1 MCFPGRRPVLG
12 AADAVHGKRH
22 GCRPPPLTT
31 DPSPAATEDARALL
45 AGYAAVIA
53 AAALWAVAAVL
64 ARRLFDGGVSPVELT
79 ESRALLATAGFALVP
94 GAWRRPSRARADLVA
109 LGVALALVNVTYYTA
124 ISRIA
129 VAVAVVVQYTAPV
142 LIVAWTAAVS
152 RRTPSPD
159 VLIALAAA
167 VVGVALVVDLA
178 PGAIGRID
186 GLGLLIAIASAVL
199 FASYTVLAERTG
211 AVYGSTAAMFRGF
224 AMASVIWVAFQLP
237 RGLPD
242 ELLRRANLPEVLYV
256 GLAGT
261 LAPFLLYAWGVG
273 RVRAERAAIA
283 ATLEPVVAAIVA
295 WAWLG
300 QHLSPLQ
307 VAGGVLVVGA
317 VVSLQVRRRRPL
329 VAPEI

>member
-1 MCFPGRRPVLG
+1 
-12 AADAVHGKRH
+12 
-22 GCRPPPLTT
+22 
-31 DPSPAATEDARALL
+31 
-45 AGYAAVIA
+45 
-53 AAALWAVAAVL
+53 VAAVL
-64 ARRLFDGGVSPVELT
+64 ARPLFDGGVSPVELT

-94 GAWRRPSRARADLVA
+94 GAWRRPAWPERRDRPTAKARADVVA

-152 RRTPSPD
+152 RRAPSPD
-159 VLIALAAA
+159 VLLALAAA
-167 VVGVALVVDLA
+167 LVGVVLVVDLA

-186 GLGLLIAIASAVL
+186 GLGLLIAAASAVL

-211 AVYGSTAAMFRGF
+211 AVYGSAPAMFRGF
-224 AMASVIWVAFQLP
+224 GVASVLWIVFQLP
-237 RGLPD
+237 RGVPD
-242 ELLRRANLPEVLYV
+242 DLLQRANLPEVLYV

-283 ATLEPVVAAIVA
+283 ATLEPVVAAVVA

-300 QHLSPLQ
+300 QHLSGLQ
-307 VAGGVLVVGA
+307 VAGGALVVGA
-317 VVSLQVRRRRPL
+317 VVSLQLRRRRPL

>member
-1 MCFPGRRPVLG
+1 M
-12 AADAVHGKRH
+12 
-22 GCRPPPLTT
+22 
-31 DPSPAATEDARALL
+31 
-45 AGYAAVIA
+45 
-53 AAALWAVAAVL
+53 L

-94 GAWRRPSRARADLVA
+94 AAWRRPPWPERRGQPPARVRANVVA

-152 RRTPSPD
+152 RRPPSSD
-159 VLIALAAA
+159 VLLALAAA
-167 VVGVALVVDLA
+167 LVGVVLVVDLA

-186 GLGLLIAIASAVL
+186 GLGLLIAMASAVL
-199 FASYTVLAERTG
+199 FATYTVLAERTG
-211 AVYGSTAAMFRGF
+211 AVYGSAAAMFRGF
-224 AMASVIWVAFQLP
+224 AVASVLWVAFQLP

-242 ELLRRANLPEVLYV
+242 EVLRRANLPEVLYV

-261 LAPFLLYAWGVG
+261 LVPFLLYAWGVG
-273 RVRAERAAIA
+273 RVRAERGAIA

-300 QHLSPLQ
+300 QHLSALQ
-307 VAGGVLVVGA
+307 VAGGALVVGA
-317 VVSLQVRRRRPL
+317 VVSLQLRRRRPL